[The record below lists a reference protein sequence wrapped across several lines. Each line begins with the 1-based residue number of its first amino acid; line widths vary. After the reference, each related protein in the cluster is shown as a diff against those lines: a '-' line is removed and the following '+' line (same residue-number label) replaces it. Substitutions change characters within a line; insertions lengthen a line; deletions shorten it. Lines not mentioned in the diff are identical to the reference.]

1 VSEAE
6 IAAALS
12 RQKAVGGKLCS
23 HLLEYGSASEDDLV
37 KALSEHFGRPG
48 VKLSTIEITPE
59 VLALIPAN
67 VALSRLV
74 LPFEHRAEDNLV
86 KIACIDPDNG
96 ELLSELK
103 HLVGDKS
110 VELYVAVE
118 LALTR
123 AINRCYG
130 QSSVS
135 ITTPDTSELTTTSDR
150 TKSNNSALFTA
161 PQPVDKKSVLTVI
174 ADTGTSQLLKVVLE
188 KEGFKVTNTEFLE
201 QVEDLLR
208 YCLFGT
214 VFIHKDVS
222 GYSHDQVN
230 RLRLISPSTLVTPFR
245 TIADLLIKDPQ
256 PSQVTGKLQ
265 QKLEL
270 FASLLT
276 INERVPKS
284 QSMRV
289 AYFVDKTCRRLGMND
304 SQRVLILSA
313 AHLHERA
320 KFYYMTYAPRDFRR
334 LTDLVIKLLQSV
346 YYEPG
351 VIEILRSMYLNLPS
365 EKKEEVSFELIGANI
380 LTIVDI
386 FSELLQPTH
395 RLTLDR
401 IEQFQKTVELKVGR
415 QLLPQVFEIFMT
427 ILKEESLRT
436 PTASRPGQIMIY
448 AEAPEK
454 VLAVSDRLKTEGF
467 RTIITPSWSSFSR
480 LCKRCRPDLI
490 ILYIDGPPRT
500 VFAQVKELKNLNIE
514 FKKTPTLIL
523 APQKD
528 SGELTPILEWGIED
542 ILDCECDPDRV
553 ALKINKI
560 WTRIEMYA
568 NSSESGDT
576 SLESRGRLQDMS
588 LIELLQ
594 VLGTGGRT
602 TRIQVSP
609 SEHAD
614 EKLEIYLNRG
624 QIVYAR
630 YNDLQGAEAI
640 YVGITWDSGV
650 WTLEPITEE
659 HISGHN
665 NQLSNE
671 AILLEGCRLLD
682 EMNVVY

>member
-214 VFIHKDVS
+214 VFIHKDIS

-401 IEQFQKTVELKVGR
+401 IEQFQKTVESKVGR